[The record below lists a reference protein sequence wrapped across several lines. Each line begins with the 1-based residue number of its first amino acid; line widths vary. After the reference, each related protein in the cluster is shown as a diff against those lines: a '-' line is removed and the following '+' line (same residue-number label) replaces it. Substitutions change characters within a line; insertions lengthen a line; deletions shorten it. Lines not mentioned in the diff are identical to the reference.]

1 MYSLYLSNVVLY
13 FICHVRKSSLSDHWP
28 QMHLLSGTL
37 YMQDLIGQTKH
48 LRTVHDRETSTIWA
62 LPAAGWT
69 FSWFLHL
76 HRERDATCSRWAWP
90 WILLYWYRM
99 MCGWWYMCMCW
110 RLDIS
115 WPCGWWCWWWWWW
128 HTLHVSMTTRWFAC
142 WGLAWCRWSQLRAS
156 EGCFFLWSQ
165 WWTFFARWWLK
176 FFITSQKILTY

>member
-1 MYSLYLSNVVLY
+1 MCRKGKRSNRQHWSLFFQLGGHIDHLTCHQDHILNVFIIFIFVILY

-62 LPAAGWT
+62 LPAARWT

-76 HRERDATCSRWAWP
+76 HRERDATCSRWAWS

-110 RLDIS
+110 RMDIS
-115 WPCGWWCWWWWWW
+115 RPCG
-128 HTLHVSMTTRWFAC
+128 
-142 WGLAWCRWSQLRAS
+142 
-156 EGCFFLWSQ
+156 
-165 WWTFFARWWLK
+165 
-176 FFITSQKILTY
+176 